1 MSHSHTFADL
11 LTEYMARTGI
21 GDAELARR
29 INVNRLTLIRWREGV
44 TERPRHR
51 DDVTRCA
58 DVLRLSPEERDE
70 FILAAGFQPD
80 NPPTPAPDAQPVTDA
95 PPPSAEQHPLA
106 TAADAARPLT
116 PPTERVNISASLG
129 LKIGVAIV
137 VVAFLLIGFAVVRNN
152 LDIGSPEPTPAT
164 PIPTLPAI
172 VAPPTVTATPFV
184 PTPTPRPATVAEHGE
199 SLILLAPFANYTA
212 GAHGYNV
219 SGRLQERIESELAM
233 SGLPNARTFL
243 WPETIRSESEA
254 MSATERSGALLT
266 IWGEY
271 DSGRVLAR
279 FTTTP
284 SYTGTGAQRVVDLA
298 TSPSELP
305 TTINV
310 NLTGAV
316 RFVVLVTSGRVYLD
330 QGEYDRAKAVL
341 TRAATPPPNDP
352 AVLADIRYLLGTA
365 YLDGQLFDY
374 DESITM
380 FSLVL
385 QEQRLSV
392 EALNGRAVAY
402 LRRDNPEDILLALTD
417 LTRAESIRPDRAET
431 HLNLGVAYMTRAE
444 RNDPT
449 RALIAFSNAIKF
461 EPDYAAAYV
470 NRAGAYIARGE
481 TTDFDSAF
489 ADLQHALSLDSNLY
503 HAYLNR
509 GLAYI
514 ARGGPDDIRL
524 AIEEFTLEIALAPE
538 TPDPYFHRGLAH
550 SQRGDLSE
558 SAADLERAAERD
570 PNNLAYQDA
579 ACRQLTIA
587 GDPVSALRYCD
598 AAVQGGH
605 AGALYSRTLAHAMLG
620 LPGQAE
626 LDLDEFSALTNIP
639 RSVECRA
646 AHLEAASML
655 EAPIA
660 TARGEAEIWDLL
672 EFRLHP
678 TIPGRPAC

>member
-1 MSHSHTFADL
+1 MSHSRSFADL
-11 LTEYMARTGI
+11 LTEYMSRTGI

-29 INVNRLTLIRWREGV
+29 IDVNRLTLIRWREGV

-51 DDVTRCA
+51 DDVVRCA
-58 DVLRLSPEERDE
+58 DVLRLSSEERDE

-80 NPPTPAPDAQPVTDA
+80 SAPTAEPDPEPPLETPDSTPI
-95 PPPSAEQHPLA
+95 PP
-106 TAADAARPLT
+106 T
-116 PPTERVNISASLG
+116 PPTESASIFRSRG
-129 LKIGVAIV
+129 LKIGIALVG
-137 VVAFLLIGFAVVRNN
+137 VAFLLVGFAVVANN
-152 LDIGSPEPTPAT
+152 LDLVGPDPTPVPPT
-164 PIPTLPAI
+164 PVPTLPPT
-172 VAPPTVTATPFV
+172 VAPPTPTATPV
-184 PTPTPRPATVAEHGE
+184 LPTSTPPPATVARDGE
-199 SLILLAPFANYTA
+199 SLILVAPFANYTA
-212 GAHGYNV
+212 GAQGYNV
-219 SGRLQERIESELAM
+219 SGRLQERIESELTM

-279 FTTTP
+279 FTTAP
-284 SYTGTGAQRVVDLA
+284 SYAGTGEQRVVDLA

-310 NLTGAV
+310 SLTGAV

-444 RNDPT
+444 RDDPT
-449 RALIAFSNAIKF
+449 RALIAFSNAIQL

-481 TTDFDSAF
+481 TTDFDLAF

-514 ARGGPDDIRL
+514 ARGGSNDVRL
-524 AIEEFTLEIALAPE
+524 AIEEYTLEIALAPE
-538 TPDPYFHRGLAH
+538 TPNPYFHRGLAH

-587 GDPVSALRYCD
+587 GDPASALRYCD
-598 AAVQGGH
+598 TAVQGGH
-605 AGALYSRTLAHAMLG
+605 AGALYSRTLAYAMLG
-620 LPGQAE
+620 LPDQAE
-626 LDLDEFSALTNIP
+626 LDLDEFSALANISP
-639 RSVECRA
+639 SVTCRTA
-646 AHLEAASML
+646 QLEAASML

-672 EFRLHP
+672 AFRLRP
-678 TIPGRPAC
+678 IIPGRPGC